1 MSPSGRP
8 ASRDD
13 FRIAVICALRTES
26 DAVYAMFDE
35 DWEDGPKYAK
45 VENDTNAYTM
55 GRIGVHN
62 VVLAYMPGI
71 GKVSAAT
78 LTSKLNFTFPQ
89 IRLGLVVG
97 ICGGMPFI
105 RETIRDPRDID
116 VFLGDV
122 IISTQVAQYD
132 LGHQYSNELIAI
144 DTLQNTLGR
153 PKEEIRAFLHKIQ
166 GPKDRKRLEHRIRG
180 YLADVL
186 QQEYFK
192 RSNYQGEDND
202 RLYESKYRHKHQEKM
217 DCPSAIC
224 GNDEDKVCKE
234 ALLSTCEDLKC
245 NLGKQVRRNR
255 SKKDGNVAANS
266 ASVSKEGA
274 EAPSPRVHFGLF
286 ASGDSVVKSADHR
299 DNLADRMEAVGFE
312 MEGSGAWESI
322 PVVVIKS
329 VVDYADSH
337 KSYLWQKYGA
347 LCGAACMKA
356 FVNEWMPTEK
366 TPQPGIGSGGYHP
379 IS

>member
-8 ASRDD
+8 ASRND
-13 FRIAVICALRTES
+13 FRIAVICALRIES
-26 DAVYAMFDE
+26 DAVVAMFDE
-35 DWEDGPKYAK
+35 DWEDGPKYEK
-45 VENDTNAYTM
+45 VENDSNAYTV
-55 GRIGVHN
+55 GKIGVHN
-62 VVLAYMPGI
+62 VVLAHMPGI
-71 GKVSAAT
+71 GKANAAT
-78 LTSKLNFTFPQ
+78 MTGKLNISFPQ

-105 RETIRDPRDID
+105 RETLRDSRDID

-132 LGHQYSNELIAI
+132 LGHLYSNGLIPI

-153 PKEEIRAFLHKIQ
+153 PKDEIRAFLHKLQ
-166 GPKDRKRLEHRIRG
+166 GFKDRRRLENRIRG
-180 YLADVL
+180 YLANVL
-186 QQEYFK
+186 QQEDFK
-192 RSNYQGEDND
+192 KSNYQGEDKD
-202 RLYESKYRHKHQEKM
+202 ILYESSYRHKHQEKM
-217 DCPSAIC
+217 DCPSAVC

-234 ALLSTCEDLKC
+234 ALFLPCEDLKC
-245 NLGKQVRRNR
+245 NLGKQVSRDR
-255 SKKDGNVAANS
+255 SKKDGNDAANQAS
-266 ASVSKEGA
+266 ASKTGA
-274 EAPSPRVHFGLF
+274 EASSPRVHFGLF

-299 DNLADRMEAVGFE
+299 DHLADTMEAVGFE

-356 FVNEWMPTEK
+356 FVNEWMATEK
-366 TPQPGIGSGGYHP
+366 TQQLGAGSGGFLP
-379 IS
+379 MS

>member
-1 MSPSGRP
+1 MSRSGRP
-8 ASRDD
+8 ASRND
-13 FRIAVICALRTES
+13 FEIAVICALRIES
-26 DAVYAMFDE
+26 DAVFAMFDE

-71 GKVSAAT
+71 GKVNSAT
-78 LTSKLNFTFPQ
+78 LTGQLNISFPQ
-89 IRLGLVVG
+89 IRIGLIVG
-97 ICGGMPFI
+97 ICGGTPFI
-105 RETIRDPRDID
+105 REHPRYRRDID

-132 LGHQYSNELIAI
+132 LGHLYSNGLKPI

-153 PKEEIRAFLHKIQ
+153 PKDEIRAFLHKIQ
-166 GPKDRKRLEHRIRG
+166 GLNDRKRLEHRIRG

-186 QQEYFK
+186 RQEDFK
-192 RSNYQGEDND
+192 MWNYQGEDND
-202 RLYESKYRHKHQEKM
+202 ILYESKYRHKHQANI
-217 DCPSAIC
+217 DCPTSEC
-224 GNDEDKVCKE
+224 GNTEDKVCEK
-234 ALLSTCEDLKC
+234 ALDSTCEDLKC
-245 NLGKQVRRNR
+245 HLGKQVRRNR
-255 SKKDGNVAANS
+255 SKKDGNDAADS
-266 ASVSKEGA
+266 ASVSKKGA
-274 EAPSPRVHFGLF
+274 EAPSPHVHFGLV
-286 ASGDSVVKSADHR
+286 ASGDSVVKSAVHR
-299 DNLADRMEAVGFE
+299 DDLADKMEAVGFE
-312 MEGSGAWESI
+312 MESSGAWESV

-329 VVDYADSH
+329 VTDYADSH
-337 KSYLWQKYGA
+337 KSYTWQKYGA

-366 TPQPGIGSGGYHP
+366 TRQIGAGSGGYLP

>member
-1 MSPSGRP
+1 M
-8 ASRDD
+8 
-13 FRIAVICALRTES
+13 ICALRIES

-35 DWEDGPKYAK
+35 DWEGGPRYPK
-45 VENDTNAYTM
+45 VENDTNTYRV

-62 VVLAYMPGI
+62 VVLAHMPGI
-71 GKVSAAT
+71 GKVNAAT
-78 LTSKLNFTFPQ
+78 LTSKLIFSFPQ

-105 RETIRDPRDID
+105 RETIRDPRDIN

-132 LGHQYSNELIAI
+132 LGHLYSNRFIPI

-153 PKEEIRAFLHKIQ
+153 PNDEIRSFLHKIQ
-166 GPKDRKRLEHRIRG
+166 GLKDRKRLEHKIRG

-186 QQEYFK
+186 RQEDFQVDFEEW
-192 RSNYQGEDND
+192 NYQGEDKD
-202 RLYESKYRHKHQEKM
+202 ILYESKYRHKHQANI
-217 DCPSAIC
+217 DCATSEC
-224 GNDEDKVCKE
+224 GKSEDKVCEE
-234 ALLSTCEDLKC
+234 ALKTTCEDLKC
-245 NLGKQVRRNR
+245 FMGKQVRRDR
-255 SKKDGNVAANS
+255 SKKDGNHAANS
-266 ASVSKEGA
+266 ASVSKKVA

-286 ASGDSVVKSADHR
+286 ASGDSVVKSAVHR
-299 DNLADRMEAVGFE
+299 DDLADTMEAVGFE
-312 MEGSGAWESI
+312 MEGSGTWETI

-366 TPQPGIGSGGYHP
+366 AQQVGAGSGGYLP
-379 IS
+379 MS